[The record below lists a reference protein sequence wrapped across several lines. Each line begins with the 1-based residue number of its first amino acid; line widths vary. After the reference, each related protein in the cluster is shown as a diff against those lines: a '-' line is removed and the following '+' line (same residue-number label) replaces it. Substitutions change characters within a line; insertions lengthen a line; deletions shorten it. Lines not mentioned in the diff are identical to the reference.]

1 MDKRKII
8 EKAISLLR
16 LAGFDQ
22 TDYVVSLQGPTVIFS
37 QNGIDKLRG
46 DADLRVDLI
55 NCGIGI
61 ME

>member
-1 MDKRKII
+1 MNKRRII
-8 EKAISLLR
+8 ENAISILR
-16 LAGFDQ
+16 LAGLVE
-22 TDYVVSLQGPTVIFS
+22 TDYVISLQGPTVIFS
-37 QNGIDKLRG
+37 QSGVDKLRS